1 MQKNNNLLYFF
12 TVCSYLLIGLTF
24 YVHVEYNR
32 DLEKRVAE
40 LEKTV
45 VVKDQVIENIA
56 EQLGDELA
64 LFYKKMM
71 KSLEN

>member
-1 MQKNNNLLYFF
+1 MKNSNKLLYFF
-12 TVCSYLLIGLTF
+12 TVFSYLLIGLTF
-24 YVHVEYNR
+24 YVQMEYNR

-45 VVKDQVIENIA
+45 VAKDQVIESIA

>member
-1 MQKNNNLLYFF
+1 MKKNNNLLYFF

-24 YVHVEYNR
+24 YVQVEYNR

-56 EQLGDELA
+56 EQLGDELG

>member
-1 MQKNNNLLYFF
+1 M
-12 TVCSYLLIGLTF
+12 CSYLLIGLTF
-24 YVHVEYNR
+24 YVQVEYNR

>member
-1 MQKNNNLLYFF
+1 MKKNNNLLYFF

-24 YVHVEYNR
+24 YVQVEYNR

-64 LFYKKMM
+64 LFYRKMM

>member
-1 MQKNNNLLYFF
+1 
-12 TVCSYLLIGLTF
+12 VCSYLLIGLTF
-24 YVHVEYNR
+24 YVQVEYNR

>member
-1 MQKNNNLLYFF
+1 MKNSNKLLYFF
-12 TVCSYLLIGLTF
+12 TVFSYLLIGLTF
-24 YVHVEYNR
+24 YVQMEYNR

-45 VVKDQVIENIA
+45 VAKDQVIESIA
-56 EQLGDELA
+56 EQLGDELS
-64 LFYKKMM
+64 LFYDKMI

>member
-1 MQKNNNLLYFF
+1 MKKNNNLLYFF
-12 TVCSYLLIGLTF
+12 TVFSYLLIGLTF
-24 YVHVEYNR
+24 YVQMEYNKG
-32 DLEKRVAE
+32 LEKRVAE

-45 VVKDQVIENIA
+45 VAKDQVIESIA

>member
-1 MQKNNNLLYFF
+1 MKKNNNLLYFF
-12 TVCSYLLIGLTF
+12 TVCSYLPIGLTF
-24 YVHVEYNR
+24 YVQVEYNR

>member
-1 MQKNNNLLYFF
+1 MKKNNNLLYFF
-12 TVCSYLLIGLTF
+12 TVFSYLLIGLTF
-24 YVHVEYNR
+24 YVQVEYNR

>member
-1 MQKNNNLLYFF
+1 MKKNNNLLYFF

-24 YVHVEYNR
+24 YVQVEHNR

-56 EQLGDELA
+56 AQLGDELA